1 MSKTSNHAKLICL
14 KPWLGQLQT
23 ANKKQ
28 SVSKSDLVTFKRNR
42 YEK

>member
-23 ANKKQ
+23 TTQKQ